1 MHLWFKKNVK
11 LQMMS
16 WKSLFIKNGK
26 KSKVKKLMKQCQYFP
41 SLGEFKNLKA
51 HFISWKDEDFQK
63 NHNVQNIPYKVDSL
77 SKLSYL
83 SLWGLST
90 KMYKVVSQFI
100 NKILGWKS
108 WKKHKHV
115 GWTKWH
121 QGIGLVIPI
130 SLLIDMRIQN
140 QQFQIK
146 YLIIH

>member
-11 LQMMS
+11 RQRMP
-16 WKSLFIKNGK
+16 WKSLFIKNQKLK
-26 KSKVKKLMKQCQYFP
+26 KIKQCQYFP
-41 SLGEFKNLKA
+41 SLGKFKILKA
-51 HFISWKDEDFQK
+51 HFISWKDGDFKK

-77 SKLSYL
+77 FKLSYL
-83 SLWGLST
+83 SLWVLST

-121 QGIGLVIPI
+121 QGIGLVIPV
-130 SLLIDMRIQN
+130 SLLIEMGIQN

-146 YLIIH
+146 YLTIH